1 MPNERELIVKLSQI
15 FGQPPK
21 QVVCG
26 IGDDAAVFWPDEEY
40 NLLWT
45 IDSLIEGV
53 HFDLSYTSLKLLG
66 RKALAVNLSDIAAM
80 GGEPQYALLALGWP
94 PPRDLQGALE
104 LAAGMQEIAREYGTV
119 LVGGDT
125 VGSPSGLTLSLT
137 VLGRVKPTELLR
149 RNGAKAG
156 DLIYVT
162 GALGQAAAGLELLRH
177 GLELPEKDKNL
188 LLQSFLDPQPEVA
201 VGRLLARHH
210 LATSLIDLSDGVAS
224 DLYQICLQSQ
234 TGAVVEA
241 ERMPIIEAVKKV
253 AALTAKD
260 PLDLALKGG
269 EDYRLLFTSSP
280 DKETAIKESFIQANL
295 PEPYYLGRITSGKEV
310 RLRFASRE
318 VEISGTGFDHF
329 PSGAARNG

>member
-1 MPNERELIVKLSQI
+1 V
-15 FGQPPK
+15 
-21 QVVCG
+21 
-26 IGDDAAVFWPDEEY
+26 
-40 NLLWT
+40 
-45 IDSLIEGV
+45 
-53 HFDLSYTSLKLLG
+53 
-66 RKALAVNLSDIAAM
+66 
-80 GGEPQYALLALGWP
+80 GWP
-94 PPRDLQGALE
+94 PPRDSQGALE